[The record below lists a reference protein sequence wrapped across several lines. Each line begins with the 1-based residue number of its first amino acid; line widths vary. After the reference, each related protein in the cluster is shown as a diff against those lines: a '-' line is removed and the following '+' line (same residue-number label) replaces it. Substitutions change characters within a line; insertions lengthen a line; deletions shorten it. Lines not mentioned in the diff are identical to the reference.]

1 MLVTIKY
8 FSKKTKLQKHER
20 GRCGWKLSPWSFDLP
35 TYVRTNEEQPQWRL
49 RDVIKWKGVLFGRVH
64 RERNKISLDCIHKNI
79 PSSPPWIAEV
89 SARIVSFTS
98 SDVASLPKRITWFC
112 RDSRSLSFSSSW
124 DGASAVVGI
133 SFSFPLLARLLQ
145 GKLPYKRKKTIQRD
159 KSKRTKWLETRLLF
173 AFDYRSASKWQT
185 IHSLTHANTI
195 INRTHTAHKCV
206 YSYKLPFVLKCTT
219 NTTHPPN
226 PRNRNK

>member
-8 FSKKTKLQKHER
+8 FSKKTKLQQHER
-20 GRCGWKLSPWSFDLP
+20 GRWLRAVTVIFWPP
-35 TYVRTNEEQPQWRL
+35 RRTYGQTRSNPN
-49 RDVIKWKGVLFGRVH
+49 DVSKRHKVKRGLFFGRVH
-64 RERNKISLDCIHKNI
+64 RERNKISLDCIYKNI

-133 SFSFPLLARLLQ
+133 SFFLSHCCGAY
-145 GKLPYKRKKTIQRD
+145 YKENYRTKERKK
-159 KSKRTKWLETRLLF
+159 
-173 AFDYRSASKWQT
+173 
-185 IHSLTHANTI
+185 N
-195 INRTHTAHKCV
+195 
-206 YSYKLPFVLKCTT
+206 
-219 NTTHPPN
+219 HPAGWI
-226 PRNRNK
+226 